1 MNIGV
6 VDSEL
11 NFNYRLFCKTVSN
24 SATWGFDRLR
34 LYYPKWHT
42 RIQVRRPD
50 GSVLDTQQFATDNG
64 FEHNF
69 SFDLS
74 ENVNNDEYSVYIC
87 GVAEGNTYMQAYA
100 YPTGYSATYGRNAQV
115 TYWNLNIISPEHT
128 AGVHGSLFLE
138 NQPLTT
144 IDGALNIKAKTVRLQ
159 NSQLDAETLA
169 DIIIGLDGTGITG
182 GSLNYSGNLAAPAER
197 ALTAY
202 NNLKDTKGW
211 TLTGDVPAD
220 SAYEPETISYMN
232 VLGIPEDDNAS
243 IYDNTTNN
251 QLWGAVDVFVKNL
264 KDAGIFSKCRRV
276 FPKIGNTAAKQA
288 VDLVDSNRSGTF
300 GGSWMHDKTGA
311 VANGTNSYFNTGY
324 QFQGGLANNGMT
336 GVANAV
342 SAGSESYATLM
353 SYYTSGGDDLC
364 AQIYL
369 VYGSVNKVGFRFP
382 DDLNADVSAT
392 SVGVWS
398 LNIEPGSTV
407 AKTYRN
413 GNAFGVDVNMNGKSL
428 PVQYTIFEGASKWDT
443 NVIKNYLNAKIGT
456 TAYHDGLTAAQS
468 AILFN
473 AIDTLESSINRKLY
487 T

>member
-50 GSVLDTQQFATDNG
+50 GSILDTQQFATDNG

-87 GVAEGNTYMQAYA
+87 GVVEGNTYMQAYA

-115 TYWNLNIISPEHT
+115 TYWNLNIISPEYT

-169 DIIIGLDGTGITG
+169 DIIIGLDNTGITG

-202 NNLKDTKGW
+202 NNLKDNKGW
-211 TLTGDVPAD
+211 ALTGDVPNDAPQYD
-220 SAYEPETISYMN
+220 PDYQAVLDFATANTIP
-232 VLGIPEDDNAS
+232 LPDE
-243 IYDNTTNN
+243 N
-251 QLWGAVDVFVKNL
+251 QKAVDNQRLIDYKATGGWAKDDVFFNFKSTADPAFRLIDWKRLIRATAYGSLTWSNNGVK
-264 KDAGIFSKCRRV
+264 G
-276 FPKIGNTAAKQA
+276 
-288 VDLVDSNRSGTF
+288 
-300 GGSWMHDKTGA
+300 
-311 VANGTNSYFNTGY
+311 NGTNAYIDIKFIPSTDGVNYQLHNCSVGFTTFDQGTLNQFKTLLAIYSNGGGTTGAI
-324 QFQGGLANNGMT
+324 LLVPNGST
-336 GVANAV
+336 PYVN
-342 SAGSESYATLM
+342 LQ
-353 SYYTSGGDDLC
+353 SGNYSTPNKYSIIG
-364 AQIYL
+364 YN
-369 VYGSVNKVGFRFP
+369 SVNKV
-382 DDLNADVSAT
+382 DSN
-392 SVGVWS
+392 
-398 LNIEPGSTV
+398 
-407 AKTYRN
+407 
-413 GNAFGVDVNMNGKSL
+413 
-428 PVQYTIFEGASKWDT
+428 TI
-443 NVIKNYLNAKIGT
+443 NVISDVTQNPDTMGGGSLETSTPYLFARHRPDSNSAENFGDLGISFLTMGANKT
-456 TAYHDGLTAAQS
+456 TEH
-468 AILFN
+468 N
-473 AIDTLESSINRKLY
+473 AIKNVLDNERI
-487 T
+487 